1 MENIDN
7 KRLHRRLAIRTSV
20 LCQTVG
26 LSGGK
31 SYTGRTIDV
40 STGGMLV
47 EINDGRLNEGQ
58 LLSIEMD
65 VPADSCLLEN
75 GNRFSGYARVC
86 RIGIECSEELTGNT
100 RAIAL
105 EFCDQSPLRT

>member
-7 KRLHRRLAIRTSV
+7 RRFHRRLAIRTSV

-31 SYTGRTIDV
+31 SFAGKTIDV

-47 EINDGRLNEGQ
+47 EINDGKLNEGQ

-65 VPADSCLLEN
+65 VPADSRLLEN

-86 RIGIECSEELTGNT
+86 RTGIECSEELNGNA

-105 EFCDQSPLRT
+105 EFCDQSPLRI